1 MRNGDKKIISKYLI
15 LIFLAGFVCACGG
28 QEEEK
33 GENRF
38 NVLLISIDTLRP
50 DHLGCYGYGRD
61 TSPNIDA
68 LADRGAIFLNTVSST
83 SWTLPAH
90 ISLLTGTDISV
101 HGVAN
106 DGIGLHRGIPLLA
119 EILQQKGYRTA
130 AFCSSPYLNPAFG
143 FDRGFDIYH
152 NTDLENDGFEDTV
165 FLEDRDQWQEVHEEV
180 TSPRISRLAVDWLDR
195 HKEEPFFLFLHMWD
209 PHFDFVPPPPYDTR
223 FDPDYKGKVTSSHFM
238 FNKDINADMAPRDLE
253 HIIALYDG
261 EIAFT
266 DYHLGRVFDRLKELG
281 IFERT
286 LIIITGDHG
295 EEFFEHGNKGHRIT
309 LYDES
314 VKIPLIVILPG
325 MDLKGMKIARQAGI
339 IDIAATILD
348 YLGLPVKLPM
358 HGRSLLPLLEGGDID
373 DANPMLLELED
384 KLRALRTNR
393 YKLLFNIEH
402 RQTIILDLEKDPKE
416 THRNLVTSIPE
427 WSEANREFYSRL
439 EEDQIL
445 EEQFRKGETG
455 QAVNLSEEQ
464 IERLKA
470 LGYIQ

>member
-1 MRNGDKKIISKYLI
+1 MTKKLI
-15 LIFLAGFVCACGG
+15 NIFITILLLAGVVFACGRK
-28 QEEEK
+28 EEEK
-33 GENRF
+33 GRDRV

-50 DHLGCYGYGRD
+50 DHLGCYGYKRD

-68 LADRGAIFLNTVSST
+68 LAGRGAIFPNTVSST
-83 SWTLPAH
+83 CWTLPAH

-101 HGVAN
+101 HGVTN
-106 DGIGLHRGIPLLA
+106 DGVSLHRGIPLLA
-119 EILQQKGYRTA
+119 EILQQEGYRTA

-143 FDRGFDIYH
+143 FDRGFDLYH
-152 NTDLENDGFEDTV
+152 NTDLEKEGFEDTV
-165 FLEDRDQWQEVHEEV
+165 FMEDRDRWQEVHDEV
-180 TSPRISRLAVDWLDR
+180 TSPRIEHLAVDWLEQ
-195 HKEEPFFLFLHMWD
+195 HKDNQFFLFLHMWD
-209 PHFDFVPPPPYDTR
+209 PHFDFIPPPPYNTL
-223 FDPDYKGKVTSSHFM
+223 FDPDYKGKVTSHHFM
-238 FNKDINADMAPRDLE
+238 FNKDINENMAPRDLE

-266 DYHLGRVFDRLKELG
+266 DHHLGRIFDRLKELG
-281 IFERT
+281 LFDRT

-325 MDLKGMKIARQAGI
+325 KDLKGVKIADQVGI

-348 YLGLPVKLPM
+348 YLGLPVVLPM
-358 HGRSLLPLLEGGDID
+358 HGRSLLPLLEGKDID
-373 DANPMLLELED
+373 GENPMLLELED

-402 RQTIILDLEKDPKE
+402 QQTVILDLKKDPKE
-416 THRNLVTSIPE
+416 THRNLVTSLPE
-427 WSEANREFYSRL
+427 WSEANREFYTRL
-439 EEDQIL
+439 EADRAL
-445 EEQFRKGETG
+445 EEQYRGGKTG
-455 QAVNLSEEQ
+455 QAVKLSDEQ

-470 LGYIQ
+470 LGYIK

>member
-1 MRNGDKKIISKYLI
+1 MRNYIGNYLI
-15 LIFLAGFVCACGG
+15 FILLAGVVFACGG
-28 QEEEK
+28 KEGEK
-33 GENRF
+33 VKDRL

-50 DHLGCYGYGRD
+50 DHLGCYGYGKD

-83 SWTLPAH
+83 CWTLPAH
-90 ISLLTGTDISV
+90 MSLLTGTDISV

-106 DGIGLHRGIPLLA
+106 DGISLHRGIPLLA
-119 EILQQKGYRTA
+119 EILQQKGFSTA

-143 FDRGFDIYH
+143 FDRGFDVYH
-152 NTDLENDGFEDTV
+152 NTDLDEKGFEDTI

-180 TSPRISRLAVDWLDR
+180 TSPRIERLAVDWLNQ
-195 HKEEPFFLFLHMWD
+195 HKDEQFFLFLHMWD
-209 PHFDFVPPPPYDTR
+209 PHFDFVPPPPYNTR
-223 FDPDYKGKVTSSHFM
+223 FDSDYKGNVTSKHFM
-238 FNKDINADMAPRDLE
+238 FNNDINEKMAPRDLE

-266 DYHLGRVFDRLKELG
+266 DHHLGLVFDRLKELG
-281 IFERT
+281 LFDKT
-286 LIIITGDHG
+286 LIIVTGDHG

-325 MDLKGMKIARQAGI
+325 RDLKGKKIADQAGI
-339 IDIAATILD
+339 IDIASTILD

-358 HGRSLLPLLEGGDID
+358 HGRSLLPLLEGEDID
-373 DANPMLLELED
+373 DTNPLLLELED

-402 RQTIILDLEKDPKE
+402 RQTVILDLEKDPKE
-416 THRNLVTSIPE
+416 THRKLVTSIPE
-427 WSEANREFYSRL
+427 WTEANREFYSRL
-439 EEDQIL
+439 EADQIL
-445 EEQFRKGETG
+445 EERFRKGETG
-455 QAVNLSEEQ
+455 QAVKLSEEQ

-470 LGYIQ
+470 LGYIK